1 MGDTKQRRFRGVGE
15 SLRLDAVRSVLES
28 NDVEAIITTLNEEKE
43 LTIFLVEQHVV
54 VAMDVSDRHY
64 SIDQGESVDEM

>member
-15 SLRLDAVRSVLES
+15 PLRLDAVRSVLES

-64 SIDQGESVDEM
+64 FIDQGESVDEM